1 MSDYNSF
8 VEIGS
13 FDVEV
18 IEDFE
23 GPGTEGFEFSE
34 GVVRSIQSSGLF
46 SQILQEE
53 PHGEVLRIRGRII
66 RYSRGNPAMRLRYGH
81 NIDKAHIDL
90 AIWNFGIQEQ
100 TYFGTENRK
109 SSRAA

>member
-13 FDVEV
+13 FDLEV

-23 GPGTEGFEFSE
+23 GPGTDGFEFSE

-46 SQILQEE
+46 SQILQKK
-53 PHGEVLRIRGRII
+53 PQG
-66 RYSRGNPAMRLRYGH
+66 
-81 NIDKAHIDL
+81 
-90 AIWNFGIQEQ
+90 
-100 TYFGTENRK
+100 
-109 SSRAA
+109 